1 MPRQILTP
9 SRVRRLLDQYR
20 AGDLTQSAFCQKHN
34 VSSSLFVYW
43 LPKDQASAN
52 LVPPTFQEVC
62 LPPTPVSPLQCVLT
76 LASGARLEFP
86 ASQLPAA
93 LAILA
98 GGTASC

>member
-9 SRVRRLLDQYR
+9 SRARRLLEQYR
-20 AGDLTQSAFCQKHN
+20 AGDLTQAAFCQKHN

-52 LVPPTFQEVC
+52 RVQSTFQEVC
-62 LPPTPVSPLQCVLT
+62 LPPSPAFPLQCVLT
-76 LASGARLEFP
+76 LSSGARLEFP

-98 GGTASC
+98 GGTAPC